1 MIITITVVWTRCSV
15 NQIGSI
21 SLEDKE
27 GFEKIFAEELTL
39 ELSFEERVKF
49 LWVKNVKPVS

>member
-1 MIITITVVWTRCSV
+1 M